1 MSVNVKMQSENHE
14 LMDWSNDSG
23 WKILQNGTNYTIR
36 YRIIDKLAQ
45 IIGESYGGLTISTSS
60 GTHINLPSNLSPTNN
75 IIGTGTAFSNN
86 TFQFQITPTYMDLFM
101 YGSSSSYWAFNVMH
115 FVGGGVINRLLSLIQ
130 RRVVL
135 A

>member
-1 MSVNVKMQSENHE
+1 MTVNIKAQGENHE

-45 IIGESYGGLTISTSS
+45 IIGESYGGLTIGTSS
-60 GTHINLPSNLSPTNN
+60 GTRINLPSNLLPTNN

-101 YGSSSSYWAFNVMH
+101 YGSSSSYWAFNVMY
-115 FVGGGVINRLLSLIQ
+115 FVGG
-130 RRVVL
+130 
-135 A
+135 